1 MSRKLLEKYPKI
13 PNVTDL
19 PSLDELKLRSQPPD
33 VINRPNAEHW
43 MGRLYLRKI
52 SPYVTRLALRLGFS
66 ANSVT
71 GLMIFVGLLGVWCFS
86 LQGPLAF
93 LGILG
98 VQLYLLLDCV
108 DGEVARFNKTQSA
121 NGIYLDRWRHYVV
134 EVSIFV
140 ALGIRA
146 WNQEQLKYVV
156 LGLIT
161 ALLASVAK
169 VETDLV
175 DSARLHSNLGKM
187 PDSATAMNPKALAS
201 ARNIFRYFPFHRLAH
216 AAEASIAAS
225 IAITFDLIYSN
236 LVGTKIIVMTFL
248 IVLSLIMPLHLVSV
262 LASSRLTAEGGAP

>member
-1 MSRKLLEKYPKI
+1 M
-13 PNVTDL
+13 
-19 PSLDELKLRSQPPD
+19 
-33 VINRPNAEHW
+33 
-43 MGRLYLRKI
+43 
-52 SPYVTRLALRLGFS
+52 
-66 ANSVT
+66 
-71 GLMIFVGLLGVWCFS
+71 
-86 LQGPLAF
+86 
-93 LGILG
+93 
-98 VQLYLLLDCV
+98 
-108 DGEVARFNKTQSA
+108 
-121 NGIYLDRWRHYVV
+121 YLDRWGHYVV

-262 LASSRLTAEGGAP
+262 LTSSRLTAEGGAP